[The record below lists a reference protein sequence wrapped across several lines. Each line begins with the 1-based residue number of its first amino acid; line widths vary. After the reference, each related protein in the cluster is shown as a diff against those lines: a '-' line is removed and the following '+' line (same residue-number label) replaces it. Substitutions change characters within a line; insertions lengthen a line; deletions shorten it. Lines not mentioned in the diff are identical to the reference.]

1 MAAEQWAELVE
12 RMGCPVFQCG
22 QEPGRGPLL
31 GLYCHGM
38 LKVVW
43 FSETMQPSALTLN
56 IFVNHSPLLAT
67 PMTFL
72 RLILFVGLWQIANS
86 QYEMLYGACLP
97 QHQQYIRQ
105 CAIELKQL
113 GALGDTPANTALI
126 WDHLRRTSKEYFI
139 QMCNAYRRFEQ
150 CIAPYKRQ
158 CWFTE
163 PIKGEF
169 AVATE
174 ALAFSCLDGFY
185 GKILSLS
192 FSICLFQ
199 KNKVHKIAVQG
210 MLNNWDCLIRVLTRG
225 EVADCENRMLKD
237 SQVFLNQP
245 QESLY
250 FNPTDI
256 NSCRALQDFIT
267 CIKYPVQ
274 GQCGEDAWQHV
285 REAAQRQTRVYL
297 PYCTLTGSR
306 FTISLFTLFICL
318 LINYLK

>member
-12 RMGCPVFQCG
+12 RMGCPVFQRG

-56 IFVNHSPLLAT
+56 IFVNHSPLLVT

-185 GKILSLS
+185 G
-192 FSICLFQ
+192 
-199 KNKVHKIAVQG
+199 

-306 FTISLFTLFICL
+306 FTISLLTLFICL

>member
-1 MAAEQWAELVE
+1 
-12 RMGCPVFQCG
+12 
-22 QEPGRGPLL
+22 
-31 GLYCHGM
+31 
-38 LKVVW
+38 
-43 FSETMQPSALTLN
+43 
-56 IFVNHSPLLAT
+56 
-67 PMTFL
+67 
-72 RLILFVGLWQIANS
+72 
-86 QYEMLYGACLP
+86 MLYGACLP

-199 KNKVHKIAVQG
+199 KNKVHKIDD
-210 MLNNWDCLIRVLTRG
+210 NFLTN
-225 EVADCENRMLKD
+225 E
-237 SQVFLNQP
+237 
-245 QESLY
+245 
-250 FNPTDI
+250 
-256 NSCRALQDFIT
+256 
-267 CIKYPVQ
+267 
-274 GQCGEDAWQHV
+274 
-285 REAAQRQTRVYL
+285 
-297 PYCTLTGSR
+297 
-306 FTISLFTLFICL
+306 
-318 LINYLK
+318 